1 LTYFAFRN
9 KNGNG
14 VVLAARSKSKVGS
27 TLDSKLVPDLDEI
40 VALVELD
47 FVGDETSTVLLIGC
61 VLEVPALLLLLNKAA
76 QRLLVLSSDTILY
89 NTPDLEVLGS
99 ISVLVL
105 GGAFPGD
112 DESTSGR
119 ETEFVDVEDREGQDL
134 LAR

>member
-1 LTYFAFRN
+1 M
-9 KNGNG
+9 
-14 VVLAARSKSKVGS
+14 VLAARSKSKVGS

-40 VALVELD
+40 VAFVELN
-47 FVGDETSTVLLIGC
+47 FVGDETSTVLLISC

-76 QRLLVLSSDTILY
+76 QRLLVLSSDTVLY

-105 GGAFPGD
+105 GRAFPGD
-112 DESTSGR
+112 DESTAGR
-119 ETEFVDVEDREGQDL
+119 ETEFVDIEDGKRKDL